1 MKKQELFIFIVVNLG
16 ICTARLALPDW
27 KCYITTRDTIQ
38 YWPFKKD
45 YKVDDVV
52 ESVCMEGYK
61 MNGFKL
67 SQCYSYGWDPPLPTC
82 EEDNSESASNG
93 IRDGIQHNSFC
104 PHPPKIRNS
113 EKITIKENYVNGD
126 TVEIKCFPNFKLQG
140 TNIIHCENGIWASP
154 PKCILERDVCRY
166 PPTVAHANTVR
177 KSSLFPRHYR
187 AEYNCHAN
195 YVLQGNPT
203 VRCENGAWEDPPV
216 CIEPCFAKVEDL
228 KANNIQLLW
237 KVSSELYLK
246 HDEAIEFKCLL
257 GYEISNSDLLRIKCN
272 KGMLIYPKCIQRD
285 KLLPCGLPPSI
296 NYGDVIQTLK
306 TKYDSGSVLEY
317 KCPSFYILEG
327 NQKIKCWNGVW
338 SDPPVCLE
346 PCTATEKDM
355 RENNIQLQWT
365 SAQKI
370 YSLHNDIIEFK
381 CIPQYMISD
390 PKLLRVT
397 CNRGVLNYPKCF
409 KQGTDQDKEREKT
422 DLDDKKLDLL
432 LQDWIPRIVEETCDA
447 PPEVPNGK
455 LKTKQQ
461 ASYDS
466 GFSVEFECNAN
477 FVISGTK
484 YVKCEKGQ
492 WSDPPQCTQGCRVSI
507 GDLDKNNVVLY
518 FSDDLKSVHM
528 EGSEVRLRCKPGF
541 RRSFHASLT
550 AECNN
555 GKMRY
560 ERCFSK
566 PTCRLNQDMLDMNN
580 MELDPVHGNEIYYEE
595 GENVKFRC
603 KEGFSSKEIT
613 GRCSNRV
620 LSYPICEELR
630 SE

>member
-216 CIEPCFAKVEDL
+216 CI
-228 KANNIQLLW
+228 
-237 KVSSELYLK
+237 
-246 HDEAIEFKCLL
+246 
-257 GYEISNSDLLRIKCN
+257 
-272 KGMLIYPKCIQRD
+272 D

-620 LSYPICEELR
+620 LSYPICEEL
-630 SE
+630 SK

>member
-1 MKKQELFIFIVVNLG
+1 MKKQELLIFIVVHLG

-27 KCYITTRDTIQ
+27 KCDITTRDTIQ
-38 YWPFKKD
+38 HWPFKKD

-52 ESVCMEGYK
+52 ESVCMEGYRLK
-61 MNGFKL
+61 GFKL

-93 IRDGIQHNSFC
+93 MRDGIQHNSFC

-166 PPTVAHANTVR
+166 PPTVAHAITVR
-177 KSSLFPRHYR
+177 KPSFFSRHYM
-187 AEYNCHAN
+187 AEYNCHSN

-216 CIEPCFAKVEDL
+216 CI
-228 KANNIQLLW
+228 
-237 KVSSELYLK
+237 
-246 HDEAIEFKCLL
+246 
-257 GYEISNSDLLRIKCN
+257 
-272 KGMLIYPKCIQRD
+272 D

-296 NYGDVIQTLK
+296 NYGDIIQTLK
-306 TKYDSGSVLEY
+306 TKYDSGSVLVY

-327 NQKIKCWNGVW
+327 NQKITCWNGVW

-409 KQGTDQDKEREKT
+409 KPGTDQNKEPEKP
-422 DLDDKKLDLL
+422 DLDDEKLDLL
-432 LQDWIPRIVEETCDA
+432 LQDWIPRIVKETCDA

-466 GFSVEFECNAN
+466 GFSVEFECNAD
-477 FVISGTK
+477 FVISGTM
-484 YVKCEKGQ
+484 
-492 WSDPPQCTQGCRVSI
+492 
-507 GDLDKNNVVLY
+507 LNVRRDNGLIPLNVLR
-518 FSDDLKSVHM
+518 D
-528 EGSEVRLRCKPGF
+528 
-541 RRSFHASLT
+541 
-550 AECNN
+550 AE
-555 GKMRY
+555 
-560 ERCFSK
+560 F
-566 PTCRLNQDMLDMNN
+566 L
-580 MELDPVHGNEIYYEE
+580 
-595 GENVKFRC
+595 
-603 KEGFSSKEIT
+603 
-613 GRCSNRV
+613 
-620 LSYPICEELR
+620 
-630 SE
+630 